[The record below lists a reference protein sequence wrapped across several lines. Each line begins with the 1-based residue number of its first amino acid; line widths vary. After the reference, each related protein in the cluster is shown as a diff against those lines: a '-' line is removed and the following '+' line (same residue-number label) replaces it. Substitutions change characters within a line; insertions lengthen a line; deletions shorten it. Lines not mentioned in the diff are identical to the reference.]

1 MALIDSADWDRP
13 VSFDRGRIFQ
23 GFGGGPFR
31 LAPAGGTVGASS
43 TGELAFRLDLIR
55 SLKES
60 QSRAVLSCGIVAE
73 YATDAALVRARE
85 INAGA
90 SISPVVLTDWIFR
103 FTPSPVLQ
111 PFAKL
116 LEPIA
121 LVSNG
126 LGSARLLMELDIG
139 AGQMLEAML
148 QTRDSLPAVAEAQT
162 MGVSPR
168 VPVVVHFS
176 GSRLLEELLVLADT
190 TGALPRSLI
199 ADYFSRDLAALPLA
213 IDGTVDNGMAKSFA
227 ETMTDRIIARFGR
240 FIPARL
246 IGDSPVVRLE
256 RRPGDIDLIWS
267 LSQPFLAARRMLLP
281 VDLLSAAQEQAER
294 LGVESVVIRRDMST
308 LPPIGQSRISVLF
321 NLPASHIGVEAVG
334 VTLMFAPHPPL
345 RPQPRIVTAE
355 LGGTSD
361 IVDIDVMLSPGE
373 PLAYRF
379 STFAVLKETNGVTQ
393 IDGPETQASGSPL
406 RLGPDMFPFELTRVE
421 ATPAL
426 IQLAVVSGICTCVAG
441 GKEHTTPFVLDSGRL
456 STAIA
461 IPRQCDA
468 VRIEAVA
475 TARDGSG
482 TLRLDTVDGTDARF
496 DLTSFP
502 SYGPSQMQITCIFD
516 DDAQIRALSVLPIGL
531 DDTPD
536 NVTTLAFTPAEPT
549 RTFRWF
555 ASTPFTAGL
564 RYRGSAAM
572 GSLWSVAP
580 ADVGLVVKSSR
591 LKRQERARPVA
602 ARAAQPVHEALPKS
616 LDCRRESSPV
626 GLEDAVVAAGRS
638 PQEEP
643 TDRLVYT
650 LISDDSRK
658 LYVPVYRLGTD
669 NVEGGQ
675 RFQIALSQQDA
686 TSTLTVG
693 LEAFPAASV
702 LAQAP
707 DATEY
712 QHKVLIELSFLMAPP
727 SGARKTLEFT
737 DVTREGDHIW
747 AKLTFATLMERDE
760 VYRALTEQ
768 ERATRLTIR
777 RVIEVEIPDPPPR
790 PHGGGAS
797 GTGDGGPLG
806 PFLPKKVPI
815 TWPPKKVLTLE
826 PDGIRDKIITANA
839 TSKMSVA
846 TLQRGIVTMSANLT
860 IAAHEA
866 GLVKA
871 AIPSGRLRIGALIR
885 QRPIP
890 LVDALPIPQL
900 SVLGVEDQ
908 SGDSTIALAI
918 DNWADY
924 SDDFFAPSPDLP
936 SGGVNASASRTWIDV
951 VDADSGK
958 RLYGF
963 CDLDSA
969 RQLSALVFPLPAG
982 TDVPSTLR
990 VSFTDRRTKI
1000 ERQSEPVATID
1011 LRRSQRTYTAVRRE
1025 LEQTITPQPFSF
1037 SPALHG
1043 YIFQGVAASTGGGS
1057 QLIRHSLAWK
1067 GTFYTYLQD
1076 ASRRSIIYI
1085 FPDSYKIARRH
1096 DPPFTPFA
1104 TVRVTSK
1111 PDGSD
1116 TTMILDYVVA
1126 PFIDPKRLKDAR
1138 DQLLALP
1145 QFGASRADF
1154 QPLPTS
1160 DIRFFVDRP
1169 TQSGSVHEQR
1179 PDIAMVLRGA
1189 LKDTLS
1195 MPLPDFRLLFDAMHQ
1210 STAAL
1215 FIGKVEVDVPNG
1227 RTEIIPFNARFDDL
1241 AGDIFSYTAAA
1252 EAGMFRVVLTNTIES
1267 PVDIET
1273 LDAVINTGGQEIPA
1287 LIAPGALPK
1296 ENVAPGDAVELF
1308 VTSSAPF
1315 APAPDIAF
1323 DLGGVR
1329 VNVDPE
1335 AVWNSILDGSSVE
1348 YFRLVTVKA
1357 VTALFEPV
1365 AGRESERIVAI
1376 LVEFE
1381 AGGTAE
1387 LNGETLA
1394 AQVRIDYPITA
1405 IILNRPV
1412 ASGYRYS
1419 VTAIRANGRQDQ
1431 DPQPRTGTGA
1441 TFFVN
1446 VQP

>member
-31 LAPAGGTVGASS
+31 VEPAGGTVGSSS

-73 YATDAALVRARE
+73 YATDPALERARE
-85 INAGA
+85 INADA
-90 SISPVVLTDWIFR
+90 SISPVVLTDWVFR

-111 PFAKL
+111 PFASL

-148 QTRDSLPAVAEAQT
+148 QTRDSLPAIAEAQT

-176 GSRLLEELLVLADT
+176 GSRLLEGLLVLADA
-190 TGALPRSLI
+190 TGAVPRSLI
-199 ADYFSRDLAALPLA
+199 ADHFSRDLAALPIG
-213 IDGTVDNGMAKSFA
+213 IDGIVDAGMAKSFA

-246 IGDSPVVRLE
+246 LGDSPVIRLE
-256 RRPGDIDLIWS
+256 RQPGDVDLVWS

-294 LGVESVVIRRDMST
+294 LGIGSVVIRRDMST
-308 LPPIGQSRISVLF
+308 LPPVGQSRVSVLF
-321 NLPASHIGVEAVG
+321 NLPASRTGVEALGITMV
-334 VTLMFAPHPPL
+334 FAPRPPL

-373 PLAYRF
+373 PLVYRF
-379 STFAVLKETNGVTQ
+379 STFAVLKDENGVTQ
-393 IDGPETQASGSPL
+393 VDGPETQASGSPL

-426 IQLAVVSGICTCVAG
+426 VQLAIVSGLCTYTAG

-456 STAIA
+456 STAVA
-461 IPRQCDA
+461 IPRGYDA

-482 TLRLDTVDGTDARF
+482 TLRLNTVDGTDARF
-496 DLTSFP
+496 DLASFP
-502 SYGPSQMQITCIFD
+502 SYGPTQIQITCIFD

-531 DDTPD
+531 DDIPD

-564 RYRGSAAM
+564 RYRGSAAI
-572 GSLWSVAP
+572 GSRWSVAP
-580 ADVGLVVKSSR
+580 ADEPLVVKSSR

-602 ARAAQPVHEALPKS
+602 ARAAQPVREVLPKI
-616 LDCRRESSPV
+616 LDRRRESSPA
-626 GLEDAVVAAGRS
+626 GLEDAVVAVGRS

-643 TDRLVYT
+643 TDQLVYT
-650 LISDDSRK
+650 LLSDDSRK

-712 QHKVLIELSFLMAPP
+712 QHRVLIELSFLMAPP

-737 DVTREGDHIW
+737 DVTRESDHVW

-768 ERATRLTIR
+768 ERAARLTIR
-777 RVIEVEIPDPPPR
+777 RVIDVEIPDPPPR
-790 PHGGGAS
+790 PHGGGGS
-797 GTGDGGPLG
+797 GTGNDRPLG
-806 PFLPKKVPI
+806 PFLPKRISVV
-815 TWPPKKVLTLE
+815 WPPNKILTFE
-826 PDGIRDKIITANA
+826 PDSIRDKIISANA
-839 TSKMSVA
+839 TSKTSLA
-846 TLQRGIVTMSANLT
+846 TLQPGIVANSM

-866 GLVKA
+866 GFVKA
-871 AIPSGRLRIGALIR
+871 VIPSVRLAIGTLVR
-885 QRPIP
+885 QPPIP
-890 LVDALPIPQL
+890 IVDALPIPRL
-900 SVLGVEDQ
+900 SILGVEDQ
-908 SGDSTIALAI
+908 SDGSTITLAI

-936 SGGVNASASRTWIDV
+936 PGGVNASASRTWIDV

-969 RQLSALVFPLPAG
+969 RQLSALIVPIPAG
-982 TDVPSTLR
+982 TDAPSALR
-990 VSFTDRRTKI
+990 VSLTDRRSNI
-1000 ERQSEPVATID
+1000 ERQSEPVATVD

-1025 LEQTITPQPFSF
+1025 LEQTITPEPFSF

-1043 YIFQGVAASTGGGS
+1043 YIFQGVAASAGGAS
-1057 QLIRHSLAWK
+1057 QLIRHALAWK
-1067 GTFYTYLQD
+1067 DNFYTYLQD

-1085 FPDSYKIARRH
+1085 FPDRYKIARRR

-1145 QFGASRADF
+1145 QFGASSIDF

-1160 DIRFFVDRP
+1160 DMRFFVDRP

-1179 PDIAMVLRGA
+1179 PDIATVLHGA

-1210 STAAL
+1210 TTAAL

-1227 RTEIIPFNARFDDL
+1227 RTEIIPFEARFDDL
-1241 AGDIFSYTAAA
+1241 EGDIFSYIAIA
-1252 EAGMFRVVLTNTIES
+1252 ETGTLRVVLTNAIES
-1267 PVDIET
+1267 PVDIQT
-1273 LDAVINTGGQEIPA
+1273 LDAAIGTGGEAIA
-1287 LIAPGALPK
+1287 ASIAPGTLPK
-1296 ENVAPGDAVELF
+1296 ENVAPGEAVELF
-1308 VTSSAPF
+1308 VTSSGPF
-1315 APAPDIAF
+1315 ALAPDIAF
-1323 DLGGVR
+1323 DLSGVR

-1335 AVWNSILDGSSVE
+1335 AVWNHIFDGSSVD
-1348 YFRLVTVKA
+1348 YFRLVTAKA
-1357 VTALFEPV
+1357 VAGLFEPI

-1387 LNGETLA
+1387 LNADTLA

-1405 IILNRPV
+1405 VILNRPV
-1412 ASGYRYS
+1412 AAGYRYS
-1419 VTAIRANGRQDQ
+1419 VTVIRANGRQDQ